1 MKHVFLCGTP
11 ALDFLGTL
19 QARHAPVPVER
30 IGTPRLLD
38 SWLVESGL
46 LDEAP
51 GSGESDLRAAVG
63 LREGIYE
70 LVTAR
75 RTGEPFPPAAMTA
88 VNRQAAKSPVSVRLG
103 AHGTSRTGSAAQAL
117 TDLARETVSLLASAE
132 AVLLRECARPGC
144 TQVYLDRSRGHRREW
159 CAMRTCGNRVKSAAL
174 RARRRQ

>member
-1 MKHVFLCGTP
+1 MEHVFLCGTP

-19 QARHAPVPVER
+19 QARHAPAPVER

-51 GSGESDLRAAVG
+51 RAEDADLRAAVD
-63 LREGIYE
+63 LRESMYE

-88 VNRQAAKSPVSVRLG
+88 LNRQAAKTPVAVRLA
-103 AHGTSRTGSAAQAL
+103 AHGRSRTGSAAQAL
-117 TDLARETVSLLASAE
+117 TDLARETVGLLASAE